1 MKKFNVTI
9 ELYKTME
16 VSVAANN
23 AEEAVGVATEL
34 CLLGELDG
42 IDEEILGL
50 RASAVGKNEAGQYV
64 ESSVFAR
71 ERNGVMDVHPI
82 FSKPLSAEECIDF
95 DNDNDF
101 DDEDDD
107 EEDEKKFELKEKLKK
122 ILLDHCKRCE
132 YFNECKR
139 KEQLE

>member
-82 FSKPLSAEECIDF
+82 FSKPLSVEECDDF
-95 DNDNDF
+95 END
-101 DDEDDD
+101 DDDYED
-107 EEDEKKFELKEKLKK
+107 EEDDKKLELKEKLKK
-122 ILLDHCKRCE
+122 IFLDHCKRCE

>member
-50 RASAVGKNEAGQYV
+50 RASAVDKNEAGQYV

-82 FSKPLSAEECIDF
+82 FSKPLSVEECDDF
-95 DNDNDF
+95 END
-101 DDEDDD
+101 DDDYED
-107 EEDEKKFELKEKLKK
+107 EEDDKKLELKEKLKK
-122 ILLDHCKRCE
+122 IFLDHCKRCE

>member
-34 CLLGELDG
+34 YLLGELDC
-42 IDEEILGL
+42 IDEEIHGL
-50 RASAVGKNEAGQYV
+50 RASAVDKNEAGLYV

-71 ERNGVMDVHPI
+71 EKNGVMDVHPI
-82 FSKPLSAEECIDF
+82 FSKPLSVDECDDF
-95 DNDNDF
+95 END
-101 DDEDDD
+101 DDDYED
-107 EEDEKKFELKEKLKK
+107 EEDDKKLELKEKLKK
-122 ILLDHCKRCE
+122 IFLDHCKRCE